1 MTKCETITTALIKQ
15 ENATRQWWYQTAPGN
30 VMILKMYL
38 KCGCLAALAFRD
50 KEGCIFQ
57 KEDLTKKVQCFFDSC
72 ADWKNVMYWSNG
84 QLLFLWPIQ
93 CFKKHFP
100 IAGMSTAVIQVA
112 ALDYKDRCIP
122 ISMPVRLT
130 RPPVLEKTGQYP
142 WLILWMGF
150 KNLVQKM
157 SHPAASSSSAHI
169 PLQSRTLKPKEP
181 GSTWEQLLP
190 WIPAVKC
197 SGQIN
202 LFIFSLDISYPPLS

>member
-1 MTKCETITTALIKQ
+1 MWLFGCARSQ
-15 ENATRQWWYQTAPGN
+15 RQRLVYFSKRGK
-30 VMILKMYL
+30 ILWLLCRL
-38 KCGCLAALAFRD
+38 KKGGML
-50 KEGCIFQ
+50 EQ
-57 KEDLTKKVQCFFDSC
+57 
-72 ADWKNVMYWSNG
+72 WSIA
-84 QLLFLWPIQ
+84 FLWPIK
-93 CFKKHFP
+93 CFTKHLLL
-100 IAGMSTAVIQVA
+100 AGMSTAVIQVA

-150 KNLVQKM
+150 KNLVQMM